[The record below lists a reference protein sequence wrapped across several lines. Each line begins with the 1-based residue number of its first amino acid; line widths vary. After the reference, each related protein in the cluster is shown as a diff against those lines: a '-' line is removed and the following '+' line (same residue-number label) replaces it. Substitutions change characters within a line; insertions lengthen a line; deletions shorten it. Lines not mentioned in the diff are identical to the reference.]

1 MSKFCKNCGT
11 ELKDDDLFC
20 ISCGSKTEP
29 VATATNNTD
38 STFNTGNTTE
48 FGTTSNPTGEA
59 TNSAPTNAGGIMKK
73 LNQTNIEIKGKKIP
87 VLPVIIIAAL
97 LVILLLAKVI
107 FGGSSYKD
115 PFDKFAKGINNCNS
129 STFESAFLPCLASD
143 YSLDKLTNK
152 DLKEV
157 FEDTSFSYKVTDK
170 TRIKSSKL
178 DDVVEDCDF
187 SKSVSATDG
196 YYVTIKYT
204 IKADGEKESDTIDD
218 ILVLK
223 VKGKWYISSSDIFNL
238 VD

>member
-11 ELKDDDLFC
+11 ELKEDDLFC

-29 VATATNNTD
+29 VATENNNTD
-38 STFNTGNTTE
+38 SKVNTGNTTA
-48 FGTTSNPTGEA
+48 FGTTSAPADENNA
-59 TNSAPTNAGGIMKK
+59 SAQTNVGSIMKK
-73 LNQTNIEIKGKKIP
+73 LNKTNFEIKGKKIP

-97 LVILLLAKVI
+97 LVILILAKVI
-107 FGGSSYKD
+107 CGGASYKD
-115 PFDKFAKGINNCNS
+115 PFDKFAKGINKCDS
-129 STFESAFLPCLASD
+129 ATFESAFLPSLASE
-143 YSLDKLTNK
+143 YGLDKISNK

-157 FEDTSFSYKVTDK
+157 FEDTTFSYTVTDK
-170 TRIKSSKL
+170 THIKSNKL

-204 IKADGEKESDTIDD
+204 VKSDGDKDTDTVDD

-223 VKGKWYISSSDIFNL
+223 VKGKWYISSSDIFDL